1 MFGEIHIVLESF
13 LQFVGE
19 RIIVYYSANHCGYD
33 WINLVDCI
41 IGKPGKKFVKLPT
54 KEHWFDFY
62 NHIVQKLAGKNMSII
77 ASDNNLGRLYW
88 NLLSTNQ
95 DDLVQENFKFSE
107 YFLQIGEVDM
117 TGPLQDSIFL
127 WNIVMCF
134 ADSLTTNFNR
144 DVNVRDEDTISGYAV
159 SMI

>member
-1 MFGEIHIVLESF
+1 
-13 LQFVGE
+13 
-19 RIIVYYSANHCGYD
+19 
-33 WINLVDCI
+33 
-41 IGKPGKKFVKLPT
+41 
-54 KEHWFDFY
+54 
-62 NHIVQKLAGKNMSII
+62 MSII

-144 DVNVRDEDTISGYAV
+144 DVNVKDEDTISGYAV